1 MRGTLASNWPRAS
14 LSESTRLIASSR
26 RFHPLNESDF
36 ASSQNERP
44 KGQLETCACETR
56 PNGDPLVLAFVV
68 EHQQR
73 HVWRI

>member
-14 LSESTRLIASSR
+14 SSR